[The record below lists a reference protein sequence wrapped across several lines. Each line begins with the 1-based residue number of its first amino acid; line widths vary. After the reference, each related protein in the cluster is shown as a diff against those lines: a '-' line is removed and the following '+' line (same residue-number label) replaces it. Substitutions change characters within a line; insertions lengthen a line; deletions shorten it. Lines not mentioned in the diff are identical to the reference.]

1 MTSTEYA
8 ANFAR
13 AFMAAEIAMA
23 SANSGAAIV
32 TRARA
37 EKMLDDY
44 FACIEHALPWTGN
57 NPLDRRS

>member
-8 ANFAR
+8 ANLAR
-13 AFMAAEIAMA
+13 AFIAAEIAMA
-23 SANSGAAIV
+23 SAEAAIV

-37 EKMLDDY
+37 EKILDDY
-44 FACIEHALPWTGN
+44 FACVEHAVPWTGN